1 MDLFELAAKITLDT
15 KDYEKGLSDASE
27 KGNKFANGLKN
38 AGKVAGVAF
47 GAVTAAVG
55 AASAAI
61 SNGVKNTAAYADN
74 IDKMSQKLG
83 MSAKAY
89 QEWDFIAQH
98 SGTSVEGLQA
108 SMKTLSVAA
117 ESGKDSFE
125 RLGLSLSDVQ
135 SMSQEDL
142 FSAVITQ
149 LQGMEE
155 GTERTAL
162 ASELLGRSATELAP
176 LLNTSAEATE
186 EMRHQA
192 HELGGVLS
200 DDAVKAGAAFQDSL
214 QNLQTAFSGLKNGL
228 MGDFMPA
235 ITDVMDGITALVT
248 GDDTGIDLINKGVES
263 FLQKM
268 IDSIPK
274 IADSA
279 IKIMQSFI
287 DVIVQNL
294 PQIIESGITIVSKLV
309 EGLLQAIPTI
319 LMNVPAIV
327 EAIVR
332 GFANALPEFLEVGK
346 NVVKGVWEGIKSMA
360 SWIKEKVSGFFNG
373 VVDNVKS
380 VLGIHSPSR
389 VFAGIGENMALGLGK
404 GWDSEYNDI
413 KNGIESGLDFNTDS
427 VNVASTTSAG
437 NSGFAGAFAN
447 AAQEIVLNI
456 TETIDGAVL
465 ARNQYRYN
473 VAEASRHGASLV
485 VG

>member
-1 MDLFELAAKITLDT
+1 MDLFDLAAKITLDT

-27 KGNKFANGLKN
+27 KGTKFANGLKN

-55 AASAAI
+55 AASSAIAA
-61 SNGVKNTAAYADN
+61 GVKNTAEYADN

-83 MSAKAY
+83 MSAEAY

-108 SMKTLSVAA
+108 SMKTLSNAA
-117 ESGKDSFE
+117 VDGKDAFE
-125 RLGLSLSDVQ
+125 KLGISIKDAQ
-135 SMSQEDL
+135 AMSQEEL
-142 FSAVITQ
+142 FGAVIEK

-155 GTERTAL
+155 GSERTAI
-162 ASELLGRSATELAP
+162 ASDLLGRSATELGA
-176 LLNTSAEATE
+176 LLNTSAEDTE
-186 EMRHQA
+186 AMRQQV

-360 SWIKEKVSGFFNG
+360 SWIKEKVYGFFNG